1 MQVHFFAAARA
12 AAGTA
17 ELSVA
22 PNEIDSPTLGSLIAH
37 LGRELT
43 GTTPSGLT
51 LAQVMEQCSF
61 LINGTR
67 SDADAPLDSPA
78 VWGTCPR
85 PRSRTARARSLTAPC
100 RP

>member
-1 MQVHFFAAARA
+1 MQVRFFAAARA
-12 AAGTA
+12 AAGAA

-67 SDADAPLDSPA
+67 SDADAPLTDGDRVDVLPPFA
-78 VWGTCPR
+78 GG
-85 PRSRTARARSLTAPC
+85 
-100 RP
+100 

>member
-17 ELSVA
+17 ELSVT
-22 PNEIDSPTLGSLIAH
+22 PSDIDSPTPSDIDSPTLGALIAY

-61 LINGTR
+61 LVNGTR
-67 SDADAPLDSPA
+67 SDADAPLTDGDRVDVLPPFA
-78 VWGTCPR
+78 GG
-85 PRSRTARARSLTAPC
+85 
-100 RP
+100 

>member
-22 PNEIDSPTLGSLIAH
+22 PSDIDSPTLGSLIAY

-61 LINGTR
+61 QRHPLRCRRATNRWR
-67 SDADAPLDSPA
+67 SS
-78 VWGTCPR
+78 
-85 PRSRTARARSLTAPC
+85 
-100 RP
+100 

>member
-22 PNEIDSPTLGSLIAH
+22 PSDIDSPTLGALIAY

-43 GTTPSGLT
+43 GTTP
-51 LAQVMEQCSF
+51 
-61 LINGTR
+61 
-67 SDADAPLDSPA
+67 PA
-78 VWGTCPR
+78 
-85 PRSRTARARSLTAPC
+85 
-100 RP
+100 